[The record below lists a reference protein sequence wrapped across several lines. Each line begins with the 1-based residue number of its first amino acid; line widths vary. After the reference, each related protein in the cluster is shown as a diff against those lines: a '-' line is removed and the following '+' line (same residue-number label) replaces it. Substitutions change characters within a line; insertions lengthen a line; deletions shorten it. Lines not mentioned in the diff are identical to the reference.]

1 MWHVWM
7 YNESQLQS
15 QSFSQFMSPLL
26 WGLGGKRSPHSCVFP
41 SCLLQDPSSLHAADA
56 PGSGKGGGKRGKATL
71 SREWCSCH
79 RQVGVLSWQ
88 ALHFNP
94 TRFGNPLP
102 HSTPFSSTAQF
113 PNSTVDSLANIF
125 LTFTTQLQPQGYSL
139 RSNCWCHILSWWVTL
154 AAFQAAASGF
164 GKCYPS
170 FAHRIL

>member
-41 SCLLQDPSSLHAADA
+41 SCLLQDPSSLHAAFQDQERVEEREERLPYPGNDA
-56 PGSGKGGGKRGKATL
+56 PAIGKWA
-71 SREWCSCH
+71 
-79 RQVGVLSWQ
+79 VLSWQ

-164 GKCYPS
+164 GKCYTS